1 MMNVI
6 KIYKGGRRLEFWQDD
21 ALKRSF
27 RISLG
32 FSPEGQKF
40 RDGDGRTP
48 EGRYYICTK
57 NPLSKFT
64 LFLGISYPN
73 IQDAERGLAEGLITQ
88 EEFEHIKTSIENGKR
103 PCWETTLGGKIG
115 IHGMGSSRDWTAGC
129 VAMDDEDIKW
139 LWDRAEIG
147 DTVEIYE

>member
-1 MMNVI
+1 MNVI
-6 KIYKGGRRLEFWQDD
+6 KVYKRKRRLELWQDNS
-21 ALKRSF
+21 LKRSF
-27 RISLG
+27 KISLG
-32 FSPEGQKF
+32 FSPEGQKL

-57 NPLSKFT
+57 NKQSKFT

-73 IQDAERGLAEGLITQ
+73 IQDAERGMEKGLISI
-88 EEFEHIKTSIENGKR
+88 EEFEKIKSSIESGKR

-129 VAMDDEDIKW
+129 IAMEDLDI
-139 LWDRAEIG
+139 LWIWDHSEIG
-147 DTVEIYE
+147 DAVEIYE

>member
-1 MMNVI
+1 MNRI
-6 KIYKGGRRLEFWQDD
+6 KVYKKERRLELWQDD

-32 FSPEGQKF
+32 FSPEGQKL

-57 NPLSKFT
+57 NKQSKFT

-73 IQDAERGLAEGLITQ
+73 IEDAERGLDEGLITQ
-88 EEFEHIKTSIENGKR
+88 EEFDQIKQSVESGKR

-129 VAMDDEDIKW
+129 IAMEDEDIIW
-139 LWDRAEIG
+139 LWDHSEIG
-147 DTVEIYE
+147 DAVEIYE